1 MLNFYLSANKTGK
14 FNKLSHT
21 KTEDVINQT
30 VDFTKRDTVSI
41 SDTRN
46 IYSDSL
52 DTEGVVSFVSDR
64 LKNDIVITGQ
74 FAANLMASINKKDM
88 DVVISVKV
96 QQPYGKYFYLSS
108 AMQRAS
114 YSKKRERRQLLMPG
128 VKENIPVT
136 GTFVS
141 RRITK
146 GSRIIVQIGVSKN
159 AYLQINYG
167 TGKDVATETIADAKQ
182 PLQIKWYGSS
192 LIQIP
197 VAN

>member
-1 MLNFYLSANKTGK
+1 
-14 FNKLSHT
+14 
-21 KTEDVINQT
+21 
-30 VDFTKRDTVSI
+30 
-41 SDTRN
+41 
-46 IYSDSL
+46 
-52 DTEGVVSFVSDR
+52 
-64 LKNDIVITGQ
+64 
-74 FAANLMASINKKDM
+74 
-88 DVVISVKV
+88 
-96 QQPYGKYFYLSS
+96 
-108 AMQRAS
+108 MQRAS